1 MKKIS
6 VKKFG
11 IIVSILMM
19 LISIIP
25 FYLVEIYEEQLPSR
39 VENFFITTFLLAFI
53 LFSLALIMR
62 DHRENSDR
70 YKRD

>member
-11 IIVSILMM
+11 IIVSVLMM

-25 FYLVEIYEEQLPSR
+25 FYLVEIYGEQLPSR
-39 VENFFITTFLLAFI
+39 VENFFIITFLLAFI

-62 DHRENSDR
+62 DHRENGDK

>member
-11 IIVSILMM
+11 IIVSVLMM

-25 FYLVEIYEEQLPSR
+25 FIISELYQEQLPSR
-39 VENFFITTFLLAFI
+39 VEKFFVFTFLLAFI
-53 LFSLALIMR
+53 MLALALIMR
-62 DHRENSDR
+62 DHRETGEKYNR
-70 YKRD
+70 Y